1 MVMAKFLFLVSS
13 LALATATPGGL
24 RKAADG
30 IPCFNQM
37 CTGGQK
43 CASTGMGGGCTDC
56 ESSSGMT
63 ACGDKCCYSDQTCT
77 TSGGVSA
84 CLELPPSF
92 RHDVTCNGYSDF
104 PNCESCTSAPFSAS
118 ILDLQIDNFTQ
129 GDLSKPPGKVTLTFS
144 TGQISGGNANP
155 LSNTTFTVVFPID
168 GDDDRDA
175 GWDSDSLG
183 HGRFR

>member
-1 MVMAKFLFLVSS
+1 
-13 LALATATPGGL
+13 
-24 RKAADG
+24 
-30 IPCFNQM
+30 
-37 CTGGQK
+37 
-43 CASTGMGGGCTDC
+43 
-56 ESSSGMT
+56 MT
-63 ACGDKCCYSDQTCT
+63 VCGDQCCYSSQTCYT
-77 TSGGVSA
+77 PSGGASECINGA
-84 CLELPPSF
+84 SSSF
-92 RHDVTCNGYSDF
+92 RHDVTCNGYSNF
-104 PNCESCTSAPFSAS
+104 PNCKICTQAPFSAS

-129 GDLSKPPGKVTLTFS
+129 GDLSRPPGKVTLTFS